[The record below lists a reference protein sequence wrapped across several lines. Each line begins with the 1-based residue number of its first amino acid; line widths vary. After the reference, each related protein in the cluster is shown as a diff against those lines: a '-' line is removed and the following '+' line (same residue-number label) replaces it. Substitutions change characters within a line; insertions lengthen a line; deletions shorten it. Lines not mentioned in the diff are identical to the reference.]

1 MGAVTAGGNSHVGNL
16 SNASIGASNGG
27 ADRSNPRWIRQASV
41 ERLLPERLA
50 AAKKAFTTRRVPFG
64 SPDYDWSRATL
75 LSGLRRP
82 RAGDLVLASVTRLGH
97 HSRIELTNGRRSHL
111 HIGEEIVVAYADR
124 YAPDQFES
132 EIPMDL
138 GPTQLVVSGGVA
150 STVLSRHGSTRR
162 ATDILPIGLIFN
174 NESTPLNV
182 SDFALQPAEPDR
194 ERPRVTAIV
203 GTSMNSGKTTAVG
216 SLILGLRRGG
226 RKPGGAKVTGT
237 GSGHDYWTMVDAG
250 AHCVADFTDAGF
262 ASTYRI
268 PLEIIEAI
276 LVRLVDHL
284 TNEGCTDIVIE
295 IADGLYQ
302 QETERLLRSP
312 VFRDYVDGVIFTAA
326 DAMGAVAGVNRL
338 MELDLPVV
346 GVSGM
351 FTRAELAIREVQANT
366 EVPVWTKD
374 DLSAPL
380 DDSALLS
387 SNAVIDLR
395 RYESSSAYNPSPGS
409 TETAVGVV

>member
-1 MGAVTAGGNSHVGNL
+1 
-16 SNASIGASNGG
+16 
-27 ADRSNPRWIRQASV
+27 
-41 ERLLPERLA
+41 
-50 AAKKAFTTRRVPFG
+50 
-64 SPDYDWSRATL
+64 
-75 LSGLRRP
+75 
-82 RAGDLVLASVTRLGH
+82 
-97 HSRIELTNGRRSHL
+97 
-111 HIGEEIVVAYADR
+111 
-124 YAPDQFES
+124 
-132 EIPMDL
+132 
-138 GPTQLVVSGGVA
+138 
-150 STVLSRHGSTRR
+150 
-162 ATDILPIGLIFN
+162 
-174 NESTPLNV
+174 
-182 SDFALQPAEPDR
+182 
-194 ERPRVTAIV
+194 
-203 GTSMNSGKTTAVG
+203 
-216 SLILGLRRGG
+216 
-226 RKPGGAKVTGT
+226 
-237 GSGHDYWTMVDAG
+237 MVDAG